1 MNINIS
7 RNGNGGTPQACSACK
22 YQRRKCGRTCILAPY
37 FPHERQKQ
45 FLNAHK
51 LFGVGKI
58 TNMLKNVPL
67 ESRDL
72 TMSTIVYQSDMRALD
87 PVGGCYRH
95 IHNLQ
100 SQIDFYTAQLHFTLQ
115 QIAICRAAAASSSS
129 HHHHHHYGDIAV
141 VPDDNNI
148 NINNNNH
155 DDEAIINPPNYQHQH
170 QHQQQQQHFVGEQL
184 DDMNMFQPQPQMQPQ
199 YVVDDV
205 VGVNP
210 NYVPLQEDLNTWVNS
225 IPLSPPLSLQE
236 NKKEVDEVD
245 QERLGDDHLN
255 DDQKPGFDLIN
266 EMNSS
271 DIVRS
276 TIDPRH
282 QVVNYLYIIDS

>member
-1 MNINIS
+1 MNINIT
-7 RNGNGGTPQACSACK
+7 RNGNGGIPQACSACK
-22 YQRRKCGRTCILAPY
+22 YQRRKCGPSCILAPY

-58 TNMLKNVPL
+58 TNLLKTVPP
-67 ESRDL
+67 EARDL
-72 TMSTIVYQSDMRALD
+72 TMSTIIYQSDMRALD

-95 IHNLQ
+95 IQNLQ
-100 SQIDFYTAQLHFTLQ
+100 SQIDFYSAQLHFALQ

-129 HHHHHHYGDIAV
+129 NHHHHYNDIV
-141 VPDDNNI
+141 VPDDNN
-148 NINNNNH
+148 NNNH
-155 DDEAIINPPNYQHQH
+155 DNHDNEAIIIPPNYL
-170 QHQQQQQHFVGEQL
+170 HQQQLPPPPPQHFVEEQL
-184 DDMNMFQPQPQMQPQ
+184 DGIGMFQPQPQMQPQ

-210 NYVPLQEDLNTWVNS
+210 NYVPLQDQDLDTWVNS
-225 IPLSPPLSLQE
+225 IPLSLLSLQD
-236 NKKEVDEVD
+236 NKKEDDEVD
-245 QERLGDDHLN
+245 QERVGDDRLN
-255 DDQKPGFDLIN
+255 DDQKPSFDLIN

-276 TIDPRH
+276 TNDPRH
-282 QVVNYLYIIDS
+282 QL